1 MKLQTRTILQSR
13 PILSLF
19 ILGVVIAVSG
29 CLTAEHKEVR
39 LTLNADGKSG
49 TGKMTFTNI
58 VSEPDDSSK
67 DNSKDDFN
75 NALITEYYQG
85 RKMEESNKGM
95 RNVKKRLYLDG
106 DDLMGEVTFE
116 FDDITKLGFFRY
128 KGEGPYMYYT
138 ISDGYFTS
146 GQFEAT
152 NGTYGDEKTMPVIF
166 WDATARDFYF
176 KVALSTPNVV
186 HHSLAKFYKDWAK
199 KQ

>member
-1 MKLQTRTILQSR
+1 MHSYRLLRSLLI
-13 PILSLF
+13 PIALFSLVLF
-19 ILGVVIAVSG
+19 SG
-29 CLTAEHKEVR
+29 CLTADHKELR
-39 LTLNADGKSG
+39 LTVNADGKSG
-49 TGKMTFTNI
+49 TGKITFTNI

-85 RKMEESNKGM
+85 RKIEGANKGIKNI
-95 RNVKKRLYLDG
+95 RKRLYLDG
-106 DDLMGEVTFE
+106 DDLMGEVIFD

-166 WDATARDFYF
+166 WDANAKDFYF
-176 KVALSTPNVV
+176 KVSLSTPNVV
-186 HHSLAKFYKDWAK
+186 HHSLAKFYKEWVK
-199 KQ
+199 

>member
-1 MKLQTRTILQSR
+1 MHLYRVFRPALIPLALFSFIIL
-13 PILSLF
+13 
-19 ILGVVIAVSG
+19 SG
-29 CLTAEHKEVR
+29 CLTAEHKEIR
-39 LTLNADGKSG
+39 LTLNADGTSG
-49 TGKMTFTNI
+49 TGKITFTNI

-85 RKMEESNKGM
+85 RKIESANKGM
-95 RNVKKRLYLDG
+95 KNIRKRLYLDG
-106 DDLMGEVTFE
+106 DDLMGEVTFD

-166 WDATARDFYF
+166 WDANAKDFYF

-199 KQ
+199 K

>member
-1 MKLQTRTILQSR
+1 MIQTQHKKSFFYQAFF
-13 PILSLF
+13 PIALVALVFLTS
-19 ILGVVIAVSG
+19 
-29 CLTAEHKEVR
+29 CLTADHKEIR

-49 TGKMTFTNI
+49 TGKITFTNI

-75 NALITEYYQG
+75 NTLITEYYQG
-85 RKMEESNKGM
+85 RKFEEGNKGM
-95 RNVKKRLYLDG
+95 RNIKKRLYMDG
-106 DDLMGEVTFE
+106 DILMGEITFE

-128 KGEGPYMYYT
+128 KGAGPYMYYT

-146 GQFEAT
+146 GQFEST

-166 WDATARDFYF
+166 WDAAAKDFYL
-176 KVALSTPNVV
+176 KVGLSTPNVV
-186 HHSLAKFYKDWAK
+186 HHSLSKYYKDWAK

>member
-1 MKLQTRTILQSR
+1 MIQIPYQIR
-13 PILSLF
+13 PFRPAF
-19 ILGVVIAVSG
+19 ILVAMIFFSG
-29 CLTAEHKEVR
+29 CLTADHKEVR

-49 TGKMTFTNI
+49 IGKITFTNI

-85 RKMEESNKGM
+85 RKIEEGNKGM
-95 RNVKKRLYLDG
+95 RNVKKRLYMDG
-106 DDLMGEVTFE
+106 DILMGEVTFD
-116 FDDITKLGFFRY
+116 FDDIAKLGFYRY

-166 WDATARDFYF
+166 WDASAKDFYL
-176 KVALSTPNVV
+176 KVGLSTPNVE
-186 HHSLAKFYKDWAK
+186 HHSLVNLYKVWAK

>member
-1 MKLQTRTILQSR
+1 MIHTSN
-13 PILSLF
+13 PIRQIRSAFIPAALF
-19 ILGVVIAVSG
+19 SFLLFSG
-29 CLTAEHKEVR
+29 CLTADHKEIR

-49 TGKMTFTNI
+49 TGKITFTNI

-75 NALITEYYQG
+75 NTLITEYYQG
-85 RKMEESNKGM
+85 RKIEESTKGM
-95 RNVKKRLYLDG
+95 QNVKKRLYLE
-106 DDLMGEVTFE
+106 DDKLMGEVTFD
-116 FDDITKLGFFRY
+116 FDDIANLGFYRY
-128 KGEGPYMYYT
+128 KGQGPYMYYT

-166 WDATARDFYF
+166 WDANAKDFYF

-186 HHSLAKFYKDWAK
+186 HHSLSNFYKEWAK
-199 KQ
+199 KN

>member
-1 MKLQTRTILQSR
+1 MRHTNDPRRFIR
-13 PILSLF
+13 PARIPAVLFSLLLF
-19 ILGVVIAVSG
+19 AG
-29 CLTAEHKEVR
+29 CLTADHKEVR

-49 TGKMTFTNI
+49 TGKITFTNI

-85 RKMEESNKGM
+85 RKIEEGNKGIK
-95 RNVKKRLYLDG
+95 NVKKRLYME
-106 DDLMGEVTFE
+106 DDKLNGEVTFE
-116 FDDITKLGFFRY
+116 FDDISKLGFYRY

-152 NGTYGDEKTMPVIF
+152 NGTYADEKIMPVIF
-166 WDATARDFYF
+166 WDANAKDFYF

-186 HHSLAKFYKDWAK
+186 HHSLANFYKDWVK
-199 KQ
+199 KN